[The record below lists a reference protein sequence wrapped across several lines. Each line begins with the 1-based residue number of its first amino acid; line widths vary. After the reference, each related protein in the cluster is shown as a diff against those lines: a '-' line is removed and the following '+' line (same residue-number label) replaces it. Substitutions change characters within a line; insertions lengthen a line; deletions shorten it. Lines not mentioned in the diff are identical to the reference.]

1 MSNER
6 AKMVMSPNLEADV
19 NDGIAPEIVEGSAC
33 EPNCAEERWF
43 RRSKASAAGMRLF
56 AFPYAG
62 GSARM
67 FREWHGWFAPYVEV
81 VAVELPGRGIHRR
94 SPPVDSMDAIVERL
108 LMAFDPLLDVPFA
121 LFGHSLGALIAFE
134 LCRALMKSG
143 RRTPLHLFVSGMR
156 APHLIHLVLEENQ
169 VNNLPDL
176 ELIEALR
183 AFNGTPAELFEDRGL
198 LELFLPILRADLRL
212 GETYLHTVS
221 QPLDHPITVFGG
233 LEDRTAPT
241 ECLHEWRLHTRGA
254 STVCLLEGG
263 HFFIHQ
269 QQHVMAASIL
279 KSLGK
284 GLPFEEY
291 GPSLVQDDPPNMR
304 LIRQLSSQRG
314 TRRGDLSLKSG
325 TNS

>member
-1 MSNER
+1 M
-6 AKMVMSPNLEADV
+6 NLEVDV
-19 NDGIAPEIVEGSAC
+19 NDGRIAEIKEASAG
-33 EPNCAEERWF
+33 EPNSAEERWF
-43 RRSKASAAGMRLF
+43 RRSKGSTAAMRLF

-67 FREWHGWFAPYVEV
+67 FREWHEWFAPNVEV
-81 VAVELPGRGIHRR
+81 VAVELPGRGMHRR
-94 SPPVDSMDAIVERL
+94 NPAVDRMETVLERL
-108 LMAFDPLLDVPFA
+108 LIALDPLLDVPFA

-134 LCRALMKSG
+134 LSRALMKSG

-156 APHLIHLVLEENQ
+156 APHLIHLVREENQ
-169 VNNLPDL
+169 VNNLPDV

-212 GETYLHTVS
+212 GETYLHTLS
-221 QPLDHPITVFGG
+221 QPLHHPITVFGG

-241 ECLHEWRLHTRGA
+241 ECLHEWTLHTRGA
-254 STVCLLEGG
+254 CTVCLLEGD

-284 GLPFEEY
+284 AHPFEEF
-291 GPSLVQDDPPNMR
+291 GPSLVQDGPPNLR
-304 LIRQLSSQRG
+304 PVRQLSSQLRTEG
-314 TRRGDLSLKSG
+314 GGLERKSG
-325 TNS
+325 